1 MGTDA
6 LTPSAELHPALL
18 QAAITLGLAA
28 LCGVLYARYRKP
40 AFLWWAVAWG
50 LYLLRLGAIITFL
63 RTEDRFWLYGH
74 QVATGWTGLAL
85 LWSALVFSRGVRL
98 RPVYLVA
105 TLFPPGWS
113 YLAIYRFQDFHSAA
127 WPAVAFLSGAT
138 LWTAVVFLRFRR
150 QTGSRAA
157 LFLGVAFLLWSL
169 HHLDYP
175 LLRARGTWNPWGYYL
190 DLGFEL
196 TVGAGILLL
205 VLEDVERGLRAL
217 AALSGELQGGRPG
230 GDVTEALLR
239 RALALPGVRGSAMYD
254 HGARRFVR
262 GVGACADWEGVQPG
276 PPIEPAI
283 RRAVEEGRPVS
294 AADRIATGPGG
305 APFAFAA
312 VLPVERERVVN
323 QAMVIVGDARDPFTA
338 LDEAFLRALG
348 QQVGAALQHAEL
360 TRNLARRT
368 AELERLSARM
378 VQQHEAERRRL
389 SLELHDETAQAM
401 SAIKLQLGILR
412 EEVPPDQAARLD
424 RVLGL
429 VDDGMRS
436 IRSVTEALR
445 PSLLDDLGL
454 LPALRA
460 LVADFG
466 DRTGLVA
473 ELVGPDQLPGLAD
486 EAELAIFR
494 AVQEGLANVA
504 RHAEAHS
511 VTVAVAVAN
520 GLVRV
525 EITDDGR
532 GLGETSAGVEERMGL
547 TGMRERITALG
558 GTVRLESRRGGGTR
572 LAVELPLERPA

>member
-1 MGTDA
+1 M
-6 LTPSAELHPALL
+6 
-18 QAAITLGLAA
+18 
-28 LCGVLYARYRKP
+28 
-40 AFLWWAVAWG
+40 AWS
-50 LYLLRLGAIITFL
+50 LYLLRLAAILTFL
-63 RTEDRFWLYGH
+63 RTENRFWLYGH
-74 QVATGWTGLAL
+74 QVVTGWTGLAL
-85 LWSALVFSRGVRL
+85 LWSALVFSRRSRL
-98 RPVYLVA
+98 RPHYLA
-105 TLFPPGWS
+105 AILFPPAWS

-138 LWTAVVFLRFRR
+138 LWTAVVFFRFRH

-157 LFLGVAFLLWSL
+157 GFLGVGFLLWSL

-196 TVGAGILLL
+196 SVGAGILLL

-217 AALSGELQGGRPG
+217 AALSGELQGSQSSE
-230 GDVTEALLR
+230 VLEALLR

-254 HGARRFVR
+254 RTAGCFAR
-262 GVGACADWEGVQPG
+262 GVGACAGWEGVAPG
-276 PPIEPAI
+276 PALEPAI
-283 RRAVEEGRPVS
+283 REAVERGRPVS
-294 AADRIATGPGG
+294 LADQAVPGPEG
-305 APFAFAA
+305 ARFAFAA
-312 VLPVERERVVN
+312 VLPVERDRMVS

-360 TRNLARRT
+360 TSKLARRSV
-368 AELERLSARM
+368 ELERLSARM

-389 SLELHDETAQAM
+389 SLELHDETAQVM
-401 SAIKLQLGILR
+401 SAIKLQLGLLR
-412 EEVPPDQAARLD
+412 EEIQPDQAARLD

-429 VDDGMRS
+429 VDDGMHS

-466 DRTGLVA
+466 DRTGLQA
-473 ELVGPDQLPGLAD
+473 ELSGPDRLPELAD

-504 RHAEAHS
+504 RHAEARS
-511 VTVAVAVAN
+511 VTVRVALAN
-520 GLVRV
+520 GRLAV
-525 EITDDGR
+525 EINDDGR
-532 GLGETSAGVEERMGL
+532 GLGGEAGPAEEHTGL

-558 GTVRLESRRGGGTR
+558 GTVRLENLRGGGAR
-572 LAVELPLERPA
+572 LAIELPVEKSQ